1 MKNEVRKILAWG
13 VLGITI
19 IFTIYSAFK
28 MFNTGSQEEIIY
40 WFVLV
45 LLMVAIVNGPIKIV
59 FILLMPDIIKK

>member
-28 MFNTGSQEEIIY
+28 MFNTSSQEEIIY